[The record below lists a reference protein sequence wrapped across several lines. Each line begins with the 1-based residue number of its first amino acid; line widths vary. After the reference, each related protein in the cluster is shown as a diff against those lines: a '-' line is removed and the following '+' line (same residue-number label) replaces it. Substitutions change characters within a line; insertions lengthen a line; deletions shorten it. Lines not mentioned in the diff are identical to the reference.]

1 MKNNRKQT
9 FLKLEFYILSLWLL
23 FILVFVLTVDIPIS
37 FDKSAN
43 FIGWG
48 VLLYKNIMPLISIIC
63 MTSTVAI
70 SYHLKYIFSGTTEL
84 PYKIVTI
91 KDKGY
96 DQMSFLTTYIIPL
109 VCLNLNSIRYQITVM
124 IMVLAIG
131 VMFLKMKLYLGNPTL
146 LLMNFKLYEI
156 VVEGR
161 NETIVVI
168 SKQRLNRNA
177 MINWIRLD
185 ENTWYVK
192 EVGNG

>member
-1 MKNNRKQT
+1 MKEDKKQV

-37 FDKSAN
+37 FDENAK
-43 FIGWG
+43 FIGWN
-48 VLLYKNIMPLISIIC
+48 VLLSKNIMPLISVIC
-63 MTSTVAI
+63 MGCTVAI

-84 PYKIVTI
+84 PYKIVKI

-96 DQMSFLTTYIIPL
+96 DQMTFLTTYIIPL
-109 VCLNLNSIRYQITVM
+109 VCLNLNSLRYQITVM

-161 NETIVVI
+161 NEIIVVI
-168 SKQRLNRNA
+168 SKKRLNCNT
-177 MINWIRLD
+177 MIKWIRLD

-192 EVGNG
+192 EVDNG